1 MATGRAAATDEARL
15 SEFFQAVGLDADDD
29 TLAGLLKGLSVNQPQ
44 WSLRRVSPQLSC
56 VWPAFRAEAD
66 CQALHV
72 AAASGRVNS
81 VTSLLRRDAQWG
93 ARTRRGVTPLLLA
106 AAGGHAA
113 VVALLIDEARGAFA
127 LDESMSTWLDAT
139 PLGPDNQPGPTP
151 LYAAARLRTEAD
163 LRNASSMGGLPAAA
177 FEELAV
183 LEAVKKAK
191 TVVALL
197 AAGADP
203 NRRSYRQRT
212 ALHAAA
218 MASAGPT
225 REFSLRII
233 ASLLRAGAWTQAR
246 DLDGLTPLALAARE
260 RSRGRMLHGEGD
272 ASAPHNAFFT
282 AVARELRW
290 TPAVRLLWLGQRSG
304 GDSVLAKLDRDTLLL
319 VCRFAVEGD
328 GEPDQEVVAAEI
340 RYTADVVE
348 QMERFQL
355 EQMELALA
363 AVAGD

>member
-1 MATGRAAATDEARL
+1 MTTGRAAATDEARL

-44 WSLRRVSPQLSC
+44 WSLRRVSPQLSF

-72 AAASGRVNS
+72 AAASGRANS

-127 LDESMSTWLDAT
+127 PDEPMSTWLDGT

-163 LRNASSMGGLPAAA
+163 LHVQNASMGGPPGA
-177 FEELAV
+177 FEELTV
-183 LEAVKKAK
+183 LEAARKAK
-191 TVVALL
+191 TVDALL

-225 REFSLRII
+225 RDASLRII
-233 ASLLRAGAWTQAR
+233 AALLRAGAWTQAR
-246 DLDGLTPLALAARE
+246 DLDGMTPLALAARE
-260 RSRGRMLHGEGD
+260 RSRARMLHGEGD
-272 ASAPHNAFFT
+272 AAAPHNEFFR

-290 TPAVRLLWLGQRSG
+290 TPAVRLLWLGQRSA

-328 GEPDQEVVAAEI
+328 VDPAAE
-340 RYTADVVE
+340 
-348 QMERFQL
+348 ERF
-355 EQMELALA
+355 LASMQGVRPERFA
-363 AVAGD
+363 WRPAFTHGE

>member
-1 MATGRAAATDEARL
+1 MTTGRAAATDEARL

-44 WSLRRVSPQLSC
+44 WSLRRVSPQLSF

-72 AAASGRVNS
+72 AAASGRANS

-127 LDESMSTWLDAT
+127 PDEPMSTWLDGT

-163 LRNASSMGGLPAAA
+163 LHVQNASMGGPPGA
-177 FEELAV
+177 FEELTV
-183 LEAVKKAK
+183 LEAARKAK
-191 TVVALL
+191 TVDALL
-197 AAGADP
+197 HAGADP
-203 NRRSYRQRT
+203 NFRSYRQRT

-218 MASAGPT
+218 MARPGRRANTPQDNRVAAARG
-225 REFSLRII
+225 RVD
-233 ASLLRAGAWTQAR
+233 AGARPRRQ
-246 DLDGLTPLALAARE
+246 DAARP
-260 RSRGRMLHGEGD
+260 R
-272 ASAPHNAFFT
+272 
-282 AVARELRW
+282 VARARPRAYV
-290 TPAVRLLWLGQRSG
+290 TARAMRRRHRRLLGPRACAGRRRCGLWLGQRSG
-304 GDSVLAKLDRDTLLL
+304 GDS
-319 VCRFAVEGD
+319 
-328 GEPDQEVVAAEI
+328 
-340 RYTADVVE
+340 
-348 QMERFQL
+348 
-355 EQMELALA
+355 ALA
-363 AVAGD
+363 DSIANPFCSSATSPSRATLRPPPSGARCGAEDGGGAVDCRYRLLYY